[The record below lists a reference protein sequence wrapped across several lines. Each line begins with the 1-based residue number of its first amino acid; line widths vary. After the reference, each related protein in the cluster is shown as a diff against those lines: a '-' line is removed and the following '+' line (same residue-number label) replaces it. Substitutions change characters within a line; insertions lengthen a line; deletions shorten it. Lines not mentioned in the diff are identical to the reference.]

1 MEPLSP
7 SLRAAPL
14 IPLRDINP
22 TATSP
27 VFTVALIA
35 ISIGV
40 FFFVQPQDEIEAEE
54 FAYENAAIACELTTG
69 DPLDRFERTDEV
81 CVDEPAGDEVFPQKN
96 VFAAVLYSMFL
107 HGSIAHLLGNMWFLW
122 VFGNNIEEAFGRVGY
137 LLLYLVAGLVAT
149 AGFVLNN
156 QDSTIPLVGASGA
169 IAGVMGA
176 YLVLFPIHRVL
187 TIVFFVV
194 TAIPAVAFLGLWF
207 LAQFALVGAES
218 GIAWEAHVFGFLV
231 GLIVA
236 LPLRPL
242 LLRRTASVRLQPF
255 DAR

>member
-1 MEPLSP
+1 M
-7 SLRAAPL
+7 

-27 VFTVALIA
+27 VLTVLLIA
-35 ISIGV
+35 TSIV
-40 FFFVQPQDEIEAEE
+40 VYFFVQPQTEADAED

-69 DPLDRFERTDEV
+69 DPLDGFEISDDV
-81 CVDEPAGDEVFPQKN
+81 CEDQPAGAAVFPDKN
-96 VFAAVLYSMFL
+96 VYAAVLVSLFL

-122 VFGNNIEEAFGRVGY
+122 IFGNNVEEAFGRLGY
-137 LLLYLVAGLVAT
+137 LLLYFGSGLAAT
-149 AGFVLNN
+149 LAFVLNN
-156 QDSTIPLVGASGA
+156 PDSTVPLVGASGA

-176 YLVLFPIHRVL
+176 YLVLFPLHRVM
-187 TIVFFVV
+187 TIVLLFI

-207 LAQFALVGAES
+207 LSQFALVGVES

-231 GLIVA
+231 GVLMT

-242 LLRRTASVRLQPF
+242 LLRRTESVRLRPF
-255 DAR
+255 QETR